1 MIDISYD
8 EHKVPTITHEVNI
21 FNVFEKNI
29 LGIIDDDLNHKNIF
43 VTEFNG
49 EIDVECIPFEFVSG
63 DLGCKI
69 TLWKNKTII
78 EYTIKLSIEQAR
90 FLIQKHIMGV
100 FDSIGHLLFGFKT
113 PISKDFR
120 TLFFIKNIQNELFSA
135 RTNNGKF

>member
-1 MIDISYD
+1 MIDISHD

-21 FNVFEKNI
+21 FNVFEKNT

-49 EIDVECIPFEFVSG
+49 EIDVECVPFEFVLG
-63 DLGCKI
+63 GLGCKI

-90 FLIQKHIMGV
+90 FLIQKQIMCV

-120 TLFFIKNIQNELFSA
+120 TLFFIENIQNELFSE